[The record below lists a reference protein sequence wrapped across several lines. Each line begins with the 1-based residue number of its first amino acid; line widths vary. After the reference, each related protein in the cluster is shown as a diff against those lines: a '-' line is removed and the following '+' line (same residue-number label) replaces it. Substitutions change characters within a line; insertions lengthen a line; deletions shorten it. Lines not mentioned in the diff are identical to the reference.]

1 MLPFWRPDYELVGA
15 WDVPSEAE
23 LLQPGEAVN
32 VSLAA
37 GEQTQ
42 AITSVLGFMCA
53 QRLHRQALHNYS
65 RNIVFKI
72 LCKGGKVLFYSSI
85 QLKMHSDKINCQ
97 ASFCLYALVNASVTS
112 VDIAGLSC
120 AVSVSLAQN
129 KTCSNLK
136 CGAVCRT
143 RSCTL
148 RDLLDIL

>member
-42 AITSVLGFMCA
+42 AINSALKFMCA
-53 QRLHRQALHNYS
+53 QRLHRLSLHNYS

-72 LCKGGKVLFYSSI
+72 
-85 QLKMHSDKINCQ
+85 
-97 ASFCLYALVNASVTS
+97 
-112 VDIAGLSC
+112 
-120 AVSVSLAQN
+120 
-129 KTCSNLK
+129 
-136 CGAVCRT
+136 
-143 RSCTL
+143 
-148 RDLLDIL
+148 